1 MMNESIT
8 AVAPIAGTVSIGN
21 YLTHLDETKRG
32 LAKLLARENINV
44 SHANVPTAVFN
55 VKTRQ
60 LVLPRF
66 ENVTVD
72 QYDLLIGHEVGHAK
86 YSSGPESLL
95 ILEKCGEFPGLHSY
109 VNVLEDTRIERLMKA
124 EYPGLRGSFRRG
136 YADFAANG
144 PIFKSTEPVE
154 TLNLIDR
161 INVEYK
167 VGAFRVVPFT
177 AEEREYFPRIDA
189 LDSLS
194 AVFALAMELYVID
207 VEEMKK
213 NPPQNAQP
221 DPEGE
226 ASSQSPNQ
234 SASASGEGSG
244 DSKDSEDATG
254 SEGSG
259 GSDDSKDAKDSK
271 DSKDAKDAKDSKD
284 AQGAAPQYPSAKT
297 DEANSQALQSLTA
310 QRPENDSLPQQVTL
324 RPLTASA
331 VSRYIVP
338 SKTYVSDVQTY
349 LTTYPDIR
357 QLAQTYL
364 DDFTKKHGLTIK
376 HMAREFELKKSA
388 KLAERAKTA
397 RTGRLDVTKLY
408 AYKFREDLF
417 KSVTIL
423 PNGQSHG
430 IVVVID
436 GSGSM
441 NGVMTDT
448 LDQALLFGCFAK
460 SVGIPFQAVVFE
472 DRPSAPPAPW
482 RSGQFGNRIV
492 EASEAVD
499 TDQLVPV
506 ENLRLVTVLDTTAGN
521 WKEQLIATAA
531 FAARYDLRRGAYAER
546 VKWTA
551 TEHAAYQT
559 VAGYFEGLPHTKLGC
574 TPLLSALVV
583 AERLVAQMKQ
593 AHRLDKMTLLIV
605 TDGEDSEGLLV
616 GGRTVRSCIVRD
628 TVTREVTQS
637 YAGVATPYHME
648 GIQYHSAPT
657 NTLSAL
663 VKSIQKRHGARVVTI
678 KVLPSSF
685 KTRYASRGY
694 LTPMLDAAGQ
704 FAKPSTE
711 RRPTWTITEARAY
724 ESFKTTGQVV
734 FHSKDIIGDAAI
746 LVSATRL
753 SLEDTID
760 ARGEKTQTA
769 AQIKRAFVTGNV
781 NQSRNRVFVQT
792 VMPFLA

>member
-1 MMNESIT
+1 MMNESST

-44 SHANVPTAVFN
+44 THANVPTAMFN

-60 LVLPRF
+60 LVLPKF
-66 ENVTVD
+66 QNVTVD

-136 YADFAANG
+136 YADFAAHG
-144 PIFKSTEPVE
+144 PIFQSSEPVD
-154 TLNLIDR
+154 TLSFIDR

-177 AEEREYFPRIDA
+177 AEERAYFPRIDA
-189 LDSLS
+189 LDSMT

-213 NPPQNAQP
+213 NPQPAQQP
-221 DPEGE
+221 DPNGE

-234 SASASGEGSG
+234 SASAS
-244 DSKDSEDATG
+244 SEG
-254 SEGSG
+254 SEGSE
-259 GSDDSKDAKDSK
+259 GSEDSTESEGSEGSEGSEDSKESKESK
-271 DSKDAKDAKDSKD
+271 DSKESKESKNSKD
-284 AQGAAPQYPSAKT
+284 AQGTAAQYPSAKT
-297 DEANSQALQSLTA
+297 DEANSTALQSLASKQDDNVT
-310 QRPENDSLPQQVTL
+310 LPQQVTL
-324 RPLTASA
+324 RPLT
-331 VSRYIVP
+331 VSQVNQYVISSR
-338 SKTYVSDVQTY
+338 TYVSDVQTY
-349 LTTYPDIR
+349 LGTYPEIR

-364 DDFTKKHGLTIK
+364 ADFTKKHGLTIK

-441 NGVMTDT
+441 NSVMADT

-460 SVGIPFQAVVFE
+460 SVGIPFQAVVFQ
-472 DRPSAPPAPW
+472 DRPSGY
-482 RSGQFGNRIV
+482 SGNRV
-492 EASEAVD
+492 VPTETAESD
-499 TDQLVPV
+499 TLTPID
-506 ENLRLVTVLDTTAGN
+506 NLRLVTVLDTQAGS
-521 WKEQLIATAA
+521 WKEQLIAVAA
-531 FAARYDLRRGAYAER
+531 FASRYDLRRSTYENR
-546 VKWTA
+546 LTWTPA
-551 TEHAAYQT
+551 DHAAYVVTQQQ
-559 VAGYFEGLPHTKLGC
+559 YEGLPHTKMGS
-574 TPLLSALVV
+574 TPLLSALLV

-593 AHRLDKMTLLIV
+593 AYRLDKMTLLIV
-605 TDGEDSEGLLV
+605 TDGEDSEGLQV
-616 GGRTVRSCIVRD
+616 GGRTVGACIVRD

-637 YAGVATPYHME
+637 YTATACPYSSDGV
-648 GIQYHSAPT
+648 QYHSAPT

-663 VKSIQKRHGARVVTI
+663 VKSIQTRHGARVVTI

-704 FAKPSTE
+704 FAKPSTT

-724 ESFKTTGQVV
+724 ESYKTTGQVV

-760 ARGEKTQTA
+760 SREEKTQTA
-769 AQIKRAFVTGNV
+769 AQIKRAFVQGNV

>member
-1 MMNESIT
+1 MMNESST

-44 SHANVPTAVFN
+44 THANVPTAMFN

-60 LVLPRF
+60 LVLPKF
-66 ENVTVD
+66 QNVTVD

-136 YADFAANG
+136 YADFAAHG
-144 PIFKSTEPVE
+144 PIFQSSEPVD
-154 TLNLIDR
+154 TLSFIDR

-177 AEEREYFPRIDA
+177 AEERAYFPRIDA
-189 LDSLS
+189 LDSMT

-213 NPPQNAQP
+213 NPQSAQQP
-221 DPEGE
+221 DPNGE

-234 SASASGEGSG
+234 SASAS
-244 DSKDSEDATG
+244 SEG
-254 SEGSG
+254 SEGSE
-259 GSDDSKDAKDSK
+259 GSEDSTESEGSEGSEGSEDSKESKESK
-271 DSKDAKDAKDSKD
+271 DSKESKESKNSKD
-284 AQGAAPQYPSAKT
+284 AQGTAAQYPSAKT
-297 DEANSQALQSLTA
+297 DEANSTALQSLAST
-310 QRPENDSLPQQVTL
+310 QPDHDGLPQQVTL
-324 RPLTASA
+324 RPLT
-331 VSRYIVP
+331 VSQVNQYVISSR
-338 SKTYVSDVQTY
+338 TYVSDVQTY
-349 LTTYPDIR
+349 LNTYPEIR

-364 DDFTKKHGLTIK
+364 ADFTKKHGLTIK

-441 NGVMTDT
+441 NSVMADT

-460 SVGIPFQAVVFE
+460 SVGIPFQAVVFQ
-472 DRPSAPPAPW
+472 DRPSGN
-482 RSGQFGNRIV
+482 SGNRV
-492 EASEAVD
+492 VPTETAESD
-499 TDQLVPV
+499 TLTPID
-506 ENLRLVTVLDTTAGN
+506 NLRLVTVLDTQAGS
-521 WKEQLIATAA
+521 WKEQLIAVAA
-531 FAARYDLRRGAYAER
+531 FAARYDLRRSTYENR
-546 VKWTA
+546 LTWTPA
-551 TEHAAYQT
+551 EHAAYVVTQQQ
-559 VAGYFEGLPHTKLGC
+559 YEGLPHTKMGS
-574 TPLLSALVV
+574 TPLLSALLV

-616 GGRTVRSCIVRD
+616 GPRSDRACIVRD
-628 TVTREVTQS
+628 TVSREVTQS
-637 YAGVATPYHME
+637 YTAVASPYSSG
-648 GIQYHSAPT
+648 GIEYRSAPT

-663 VKSIQKRHGARVVTI
+663 VKSIQTRHGARVVTI

-734 FHSKDIIGDAAI
+734 FHSTDIIGDAAI

-760 ARGEKTQTA
+760 SREEKTQTA
-769 AQIKRAFVTGNV
+769 AQIKRAFVQGNV